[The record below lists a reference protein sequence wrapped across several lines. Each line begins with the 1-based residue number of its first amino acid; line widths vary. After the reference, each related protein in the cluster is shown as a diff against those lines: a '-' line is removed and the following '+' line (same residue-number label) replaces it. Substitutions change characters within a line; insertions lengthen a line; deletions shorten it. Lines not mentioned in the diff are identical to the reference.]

1 MWLMCHRPR
10 DRYIR
15 ARARHAQAWRPH
27 LWLGTR
33 NRGPLTASG
42 IYQMIARRGRQC
54 GVDVFPY
61 RFGHHF
67 SHTWLDRG
75 SAEGDWRLQ
84 GTGSVIAAAS
94 LTIRWW
100 SLTQRWG
107 QALSCKVCSTVWRI

>member
-1 MWLMCHRPR
+1 MPNCNGALATKPEHAATRADDMWLMCHRPR

-75 SAEGDWRLQ
+75 SAEGDLMELNGW
-84 GTGSVIAAAS
+84 AS
-94 LTIRWW
+94 P
-100 SLTQRWG
+100 Q
-107 QALSCKVCSTVWRI
+107 